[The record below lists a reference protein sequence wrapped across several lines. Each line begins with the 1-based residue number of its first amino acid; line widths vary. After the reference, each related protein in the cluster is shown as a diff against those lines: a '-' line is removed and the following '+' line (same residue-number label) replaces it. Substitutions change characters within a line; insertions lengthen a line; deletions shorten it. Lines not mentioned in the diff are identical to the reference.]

1 MLERQKLELEKVN
14 QMSLLEKQA
23 ALNAVERESG
33 YNLKVQILETESD
46 RIWIQFENEPFQKQK
61 RI

>member
-33 YNLKVQILETESD
+33 YNLKVHILETESD
-46 RIWIQFENEPFQKQK
+46 HIWIQFENEPFQKQK

>member
-1 MLERQKLELEKVN
+1 
-14 QMSLLEKQA
+14 MSLLEKQA

>member
-46 RIWIQFENEPFQKQK
+46 RMWIQFENEPFQKQK